1 MKDTAEQDFG
11 ESLLR
16 IFDNVLLTEEK
27 ALSKGY
33 FPDLS
38 IAEMHTLDAIGPYES
53 RAMSETANRLG
64 ITTGTLTVS
73 VDRLVKKGYI
83 ERHRDTKDRRVVRI
97 SLTRKGKLAYRIH
110 SKFHNLLVR
119 RIMEPLDEKQQK
131 LLAHMVRNID
141 QMITEQYHKYNNLT
155 NMHTV
160 LDDSRRSKE
169 NV

>member
-1 MKDTAEQDFG
+1 MNTAEHAFA

-38 IAEMHTLDAIGPYES
+38 IAELHTIESIGPYEA
-53 RAMSETANRLG
+53 RAMSETAQRLG
-64 ITTGTLTVS
+64 ITTGTLTVA

-83 ERHRDTKDRRVVRI
+83 ERNRDTRDRRVVRI
-97 SLTRKGKLAYRIH
+97 RLTRKGKLAYRIH
-110 SKFHNLLVR
+110 SKFHSLLVQ
-119 RIMEPLDEKQQK
+119 RIMEPLDEKQQE
-131 LLAHMVRNID
+131 LLAQMVKNIEELVAD
-141 QMITEQYHKYNNLT
+141 QYKKYSEEQSGKHPHESGGLT
-155 NMHTV
+155 
-160 LDDSRRSKE
+160 E

>member
-1 MKDTAEQDFG
+1 MNTTEHEFA

-38 IAEMHTLDAIGPYES
+38 IAELHTIESIGPYEA
-53 RAMSETANRLG
+53 RAMSETAQRLG
-64 ITTGTLTVS
+64 ITTGTLTVAI
-73 VDRLVKKGYI
+73 DRLVRKGYV

-97 SLTRKGKLAYRIH
+97 HLTRKGKLAYRIH
-110 SKFHNLLVR
+110 SKFHTLLVK
-119 RIMEPLDEKQQK
+119 RIMEPLDEQQQV
-131 LLAHMVRNID
+131 LLTGMVKNIEEL
-141 QMITEQYHKYNNLT
+141 IAEQYTKYSEEQQ
-155 NMHTV
+155 HRIP
-160 LDDSRRSKE
+160 LDSTGRSRE